1 MFFWIKTTMRQLLYA
16 ILTFFLGAVSAM
28 SFTFS
33 NIDGGTINTSEWKGK
48 PFLVVNSA
56 SQCGFTKQYRGLQ
69 KLFDTYKNEGL
80 IVLAVPSN
88 DFKQELKSNSAVKD
102 FCELDLGLDIPI
114 TEITSVK
121 GSNAHPFFQWV
132 KDQSGFTPKWNF
144 NKVLISKNGELV
156 NTYGSLTKPNS
167 RKLIRDIEQ
176 QLALQ

>member
-1 MFFWIKTTMRQLLYA
+1 MRKLLYA

-102 FCELDLGLDIPI
+102 FCELDLGLDIPTVSYTHLTLPTI
-114 TEITSVK
+114 CSV
-121 GSNAHPFFQWV
+121 
-132 KDQSGFTPKWNF
+132 
-144 NKVLISKNGELV
+144 
-156 NTYGSLTKPNS
+156 
-167 RKLIRDIEQ
+167 
-176 QLALQ
+176 

>member
-1 MFFWIKTTMRQLLYA
+1 
-16 ILTFFLGAVSAM
+16 M

-144 NKVLISKNGELV
+144 NKVLISRNGELV

-176 QLALQ
+176 QLALE